1 MATFLVRLPDD
12 GMEALRAAAN
22 DQQRSMNELVRD
34 GIRQAI
40 DNSGGR
46 EERIRTLTRRIMA
59 EDAGLLG
66 RLADA

>member
-12 GMEALRAAAN
+12 EMEALASAAN

-59 EDAGLLG
+59 EDAGLLE